1 VAGRSRKPRPAV
13 APREAAAPQSNGVA
27 AREPDAATPAEADA
41 PRDAAAPRE
50 AAAPPESPRDR
61 MRRGYARAEERN
73 AAVRAELAPLQ
84 PGERPRPL
92 VAATILAAALGT
104 ANLVALLAG
113 VEVQGEQ
120 PSVLGTLLFCAV
132 MYLAAFGLWTARYW
146 AVLGFEVLLGLIVL
160 VFSLFLLRAS
170 NLLAVIVCLP
180 IIGIAGW
187 LFWKLVRVMGRIQ
200 APQRVR

>member
-1 VAGRSRKPRPAV
+1 VGKRSRKPRPEARAV
-13 APREAAAPQSNGVA
+13 
-27 AREPDAATPAEADA
+27 
-41 PRDAAAPRE
+41 
-50 AAAPPESPRDR
+50 AAPPKPRAPDAGAAPAAPPKPPDTDR

-73 AAVRAELAPLQ
+73 AEVRAQLAPLE

-92 VAATILAAALGT
+92 VFAAVVAALLGT
-104 ANLVALLAG
+104 ANLVALIAG

-120 PSVLGTLLFCAV
+120 PSTVGVLLFCAV
-132 MYLAAFGLWTARYW
+132 MYMAAFGLWTARYW

-170 NLLAVIVCLP
+170 NLLAVAVCVP
-180 IIGIAGW
+180 IIAIAGW

-200 APQRVR
+200 TPQRVR

>member
-1 VAGRSRKPRPAV
+1 
-13 APREAAAPQSNGVA
+13 VA
-27 AREPDAATPAEADA
+27 ARKRKARPSGVTRGPGAADA
-41 PRDAAAPRE
+41 NGAGAPNGS
-50 AAAPPESPRDR
+50 APAPPPESPRDR

-73 AAVRAELAPLQ
+73 AAVRAELAPLA

-92 VAATILAAALGT
+92 IAAAALAVALGA
-104 ANLVALLAG
+104 ANLVALIAG
-113 VEVQGEQ
+113 VDVEGKQ
-120 PSVLGTLLFCAV
+120 PSAFGVLLFCAV
-132 MYLAAFGLWTARYW
+132 MFLAAAGLWQARYW

-170 NLLAVIVCLP
+170 NLLAVAVCIP
-180 IIGIAGW
+180 IIAIAGS

>member
-1 VAGRSRKPRPAV
+1 VAAPPKPR
-13 APREAAAPQSNGVA
+13 APDAGAAP
-27 AREPDAATPAEADA
+27 
-41 PRDAAAPRE
+41 AAPPHAPGAPPHA
-50 AAAPPESPRDR
+50 AAAPPNPPDTDR

-73 AAVRAELAPLQ
+73 AEVRAQLAPLE

-92 VAATILAAALGT
+92 VFAAVVAALLGT
-104 ANLVALLAG
+104 ANLVALVAG

-120 PSVLGTLLFCAV
+120 PSTLGVLLFCAV
-132 MYLAAFGLWTARYW
+132 MYMAAFGLWTARYW

-170 NLLAVIVCLP
+170 NVLAVVVCVP
-180 IIGIAGW
+180 IIAIAGW

-200 APQRVR
+200 TPQRVR

>member
-1 VAGRSRKPRPAV
+1 
-13 APREAAAPQSNGVA
+13 
-27 AREPDAATPAEADA
+27 
-41 PRDAAAPRE
+41 
-50 AAAPPESPRDR
+50 
-61 MRRGYARAEERN
+61 MRRGYARAEQRN
-73 AAVRAELAPLQ
+73 AEVRAALAPLQ

-92 VAATILAAALGT
+92 VLAAVVAALLGT
-104 ANLVALLAG
+104 ANLVALVAG

-120 PSVLGTLLFCAV
+120 PSTLGVLLFCAV
-132 MYLAAFGLWTARYW
+132 MYMAAVGLWTARYW

-170 NLLAVIVCLP
+170 NVLAIVVCVP

-187 LFWKLVRVMGRIQ
+187 LFWKLIRVMGRIQ

>member
-1 VAGRSRKPRPAV
+1 MAGRSRKPRPDAPRE
-13 APREAAAPQSNGVA
+13 ARLPREAAALP
-27 AREPDAATPAEADA
+27 EADA
-41 PRDAAAPRE
+41 PRRATARNGAAPR
-50 AAAPPESPRDR
+50 APLADSPRDR

-73 AAVRAELAPLQ
+73 AAVRAQLAPLA

-92 VAATILAAALGT
+92 IAAAVLAVLLGA
-104 ANLVALLAG
+104 ANLIALIAG
-113 VEVQGEQ
+113 VEVEGEQ
-120 PSVLGTLLFCAV
+120 PSAVGVLLFCAV
-132 MYLAAFGLWTARYW
+132 MFLAAGGLWQARYW

-170 NLLAVIVCLP
+170 NVLAVVVCVP
-180 IIGIAGW
+180 IIAIAGW

>member
-1 VAGRSRKPRPAV
+1 VAARKRKARPSGSA
-13 APREAAAPQSNGVA
+13 RQAAAPAEAPAPVEAPAPAAPTA
-27 AREPDAATPAEADA
+27 ARANGAASPPD
-41 PRDAAAPRE
+41 
-50 AAAPPESPRDR
+50 SPRDR

-73 AAVRAELAPLQ
+73 AAVRAELAPLA
-84 PGERPRPL
+84 PGERPAPL
-92 VAATILAAALGT
+92 VAAAVLAAALGT
-104 ANLVALLAG
+104 ANLVALIAG

-120 PSVLGTLLFCAV
+120 PSVAGVLVFCAV
-132 MYLAAFGLWTARYW
+132 MYLAAGGLWMARYW

-170 NLLAVIVCLP
+170 NVLAVVVCVP

>member
-1 VAGRSRKPRPAV
+1 MAGRSRKPRPTT
-13 APREAAAPQSNGVA
+13 APREPAAPG
-27 AREPDAATPAEADA
+27 
-41 PRDAAAPRE
+41 
-50 AAAPPESPRDR
+50 ESPRDR

-73 AAVRAELAPLQ
+73 AAVRAELAPLA
-84 PGERPRPL
+84 PGERPTPL
-92 VAATILAAALGT
+92 VAAAILAVALGT
-104 ANLVALLAG
+104 ANLIALVAG
-113 VEVQGEQ
+113 VEVEGEQ
-120 PSVLGTLLFCAV
+120 PSTLGTLLFCAV

-180 IIGIAGW
+180 IIAIAGW

>member
-1 VAGRSRKPRPAV
+1 
-13 APREAAAPQSNGVA
+13 
-27 AREPDAATPAEADA
+27 
-41 PRDAAAPRE
+41 
-50 AAAPPESPRDR
+50 

-73 AAVRAELAPLQ
+73 AAVRAELAPLA
-84 PGERPRPL
+84 PGERPKPL
-92 VAATILAAALGT
+92 VAATILAVALGT
-104 ANLVALLAG
+104 ANLVALVAG
-113 VEVQGEQ
+113 VEVEGNQ
-120 PSVLGTLLFCAV
+120 PSTLGTLLFCAV

-170 NLLAVIVCLP
+170 NLLAVIVCVP
-180 IIGIAGW
+180 IIAIAGW

>member
-1 VAGRSRKPRPAV
+1 MAARKRKARPTGSA
-13 APREAAAPQSNGVA
+13 RQAAAPA
-27 AREPDAATPAEADA
+27 EAPATAEAPAPATPTGARANG
-41 PRDAAAPRE
+41 AAS
-50 AAAPPESPRDR
+50 PPDSPRDR

-73 AAVRAELAPLQ
+73 AAVRAELAPLA
-84 PGERPRPL
+84 PGERPAPL
-92 VAATILAAALGT
+92 VAAAVLAAALGT
-104 ANLVALLAG
+104 ANLVALIAG

-120 PSVLGTLLFCAV
+120 PSAAGVLVFCAV
-132 MYLAAFGLWTARYW
+132 MYLAAGGLWMARYW

-170 NLLAVIVCLP
+170 NVLAVVVCVP